1 MTQSAFEKEVLGFVC
16 DDYEAP
22 HTIAIDIA
30 RELGR
35 PITEAEV
42 RVALLA
48 LAAKGQVQAYV
59 LDKASNRYVPI
70 SSSAASHESDAWF
83 MATVAAGGREAS

>member
-1 MTQSAFEKEVLGFVC
+1 MQGTFEEEVLGFVC

-35 PITEAEV
+35 PITEVEV
-42 RVALLA
+42 RTALLA

-59 LDKASNRYVPI
+59 FEKASNRYIPI
-70 SSSAASHESDAWF
+70 SSYAASHEPDAWF